1 MTKKWAY
8 WDRYPGLRPLRG
20 LTRGYHLSPFQGWD
34 LKRMFSTKNVPRS
47 MFRVRCFPRT
57 MFDVINNAQQAR
69 LDKLQ
74 LAALAGLMAVGVA
87 FVYSAT
93 MIGET
98 ANALPIYDQLWFRQ
112 IVWYALGLG
121 GAAALCLIDYRA
133 ISRFSFIIYWLTIL
147 LLIAVLIPGV
157 GSVRF
162 GARRWFDLHVFQLQ
176 PSEFAK
182 LSFILAQAHF
192 LSRPPEEL
200 KLPGNFWKS
209 IGLMMLP
216 FVFILKEPDLGSA
229 LVLVPTGLGMMF
241 VAGTPR
247 RYLVKLCGAVGLLG
261 VLLVGDVLFAP
272 PHFRIPIQEYQ
283 RQRLL
288 VYFGTSFTSA
298 GASEEEKDQARNLQN
313 QKSYQVRQALIA
325 VGDGGFWGRGW
336 RQGKQ
341 TALQFLP
348 PGAAHNDFIFSV
360 IAEEKGFVGSMVVLT
375 LYAVILFTGI
385 RIAGQARD
393 RLGKMIAVGV
403 VTLIFSHVF
412 INIGMN
418 IRIVPVTGIPLPLLS
433 YGGSSVLGSLIALGM
448 LQNVYMYR
456 KVY

>member
-1 MTKKWAY
+1 
-8 WDRYPGLRPLRG
+8 
-20 LTRGYHLSPFQGWD
+20 
-34 LKRMFSTKNVPRS
+34 
-47 MFRVRCFPRT
+47 
-57 MFDVINNAQQAR
+57 MFDVINNAQQSR
-69 LDKLQ
+69 VDKLQ
-74 LAALAGLMAVGVA
+74 LAALACLMFIGVA

-93 MIGET
+93 MIGESAIT
-98 ANALPIYDQLWFRQ
+98 LPVYNQLWFRQ
-112 IVWYALGLG
+112 LVWYALGIG
-121 GAAALCLIDYRA
+121 GAATLCLVDYRA
-133 ISRFSFIIYWLTIL
+133 MSRFAFIIYWFTII

-157 GSVRF
+157 GSVHL
-162 GARRWFDLHVFQLQ
+162 GARRWFDLKVFQLQ
-176 PSEFAK
+176 PTEFAK
-182 LSFILAQAHF
+182 LAFIIAQAHF
-192 LSRPPEEL
+192 LSRPAEEL

-216 FVFILKEPDLGSA
+216 FVLILKEPDLGSA
-229 LVLVPTGLGMMF
+229 LVLVPTGLAMML

-247 RYLVKLCGAVGLLG
+247 RYLVRLIGAVSLFG
-261 VLLVGDVLFAP
+261 VLLVADVLFAP
-272 PHFRIPIQEYQ
+272 PHLRIPIQEYQ

-288 VYFGTSFTSA
+288 VYFGTSFANANSSTD
-298 GASEEEKDQARNLQN
+298 EKAKARLTELE
-313 QKSYQVRQALIA
+313 KSYQVRQALIA

-360 IAEEKGFVGSMVVLT
+360 IAEEKGFVGSVMVLT
-375 LYAVILFTGI
+375 LYAVVLFTGI

-393 RLGKMIAVGV
+393 RLGKMMAVGV

-412 INIGMN
+412 VNIGMN

>member
-1 MTKKWAY
+1 
-8 WDRYPGLRPLRG
+8 
-20 LTRGYHLSPFQGWD
+20 
-34 LKRMFSTKNVPRS
+34 
-47 MFRVRCFPRT
+47 
-57 MFDVINNAQQAR
+57 MFDVINNAQQSR
-69 LDKLQ
+69 VDKLQ
-74 LAALAGLMAVGVA
+74 LFALACLMFIGVA

-98 ANALPIYDQLWFRQ
+98 ANALPLYNQLWFRQ
-112 IVWYALGLG
+112 IVWYALGIC
-121 GAAALCLIDYRA
+121 GAGALCFIDYRSL
-133 ISRFSFIIYWLTIL
+133 SRFAFVIYWFTIVL
-147 LLIAVLIPGV
+147 LVAVLIPGI
-157 GSVRF
+157 GSVHL
-162 GARRWFDLHVFQLQ
+162 GARRWFDLKVFQLQ
-176 PSEFAK
+176 PTEFAK
-182 LSFILAQAHF
+182 LAFILAQAHF
-192 LSRPPEEL
+192 LSRPPDEL

-216 FVFILKEPDLGSA
+216 FVLILKEPDLGSA
-229 LVLVPTGLGMMF
+229 LVLIPTGLAMMF

-247 RYLVKLCGAVGLLG
+247 RYLLQLVGAVGLLG
-261 VLLVGDVLFAP
+261 VLLLGDVLFAP
-272 PHFRIPIQEYQ
+272 AHLRIPIQEYQ

-288 VYFGTSFTSA
+288 VYFGTSFASA
-298 GASEEEKDQARNLQN
+298 NASTEERAKARLTELE
-313 QKSYQVRQALIA
+313 KSYQVRQALIA

-360 IAEEKGFVGSMVVLT
+360 IAEEKGFVGSVVVLT
-375 LYAVILFTGI
+375 LYAVVLFTGI